1 MHCIAIDMDNP
12 VVSSFL
18 LSKHA
23 ICAALQAGGGGQAA
37 SVLKQ
42 QLDDMDESARAELA
56 RACQQLE
63 VRCRLV
69 LVLFR

>member
-1 MHCIAIDMDNP
+1 MDDP

-18 LSKHA
+18 LPEHA
-23 ICAALQAGGGGQAA
+23 VCAALQTGGEAA

-69 LVLFR
+69 LVRFR

>member
-1 MHCIAIDMDNP
+1 MDDP

-23 ICAALQAGGGGQAA
+23 VCAALQTGGQGA

-63 VRCRLV
+63 VRCRFV